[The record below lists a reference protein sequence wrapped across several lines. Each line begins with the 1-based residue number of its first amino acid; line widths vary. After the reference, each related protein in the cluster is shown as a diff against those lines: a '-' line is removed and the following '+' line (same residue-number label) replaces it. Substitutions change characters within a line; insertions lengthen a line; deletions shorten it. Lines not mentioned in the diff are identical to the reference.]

1 MLVQVRVGGPSGR
14 KRRSTRILRAVPL
27 TVTGVDSVRAPYAEQ
42 VSTVEISSHG
52 CKYNSKYEVFQG
64 QLVTLQMGQ
73 NDQEHAAC
81 SVRAVVKWVQRPRTA
96 KEPFQVATELEV
108 PGNVWGVELP
118 PDDWL
123 PFPETKFPETK
134 VIEARGATPESLAV
148 AQATP
153 PVSAPKPNRGSGQQ
167 PNSLAAQAPAP
178 LSPLIAHLMSEF
190 GEQVQKMVS
199 EAAAAAAAVETG
211 RLLAELRTQL
221 GDEVK
226 KTMQGLAASHTD
238 QWVRWL
244 TQQMNQ
250 AHQATAKTLHEQ
262 WTKMLELDL
271 RQASERLAARNAEL
285 NQHAEN
291 LAANVQRVFEVS
303 QRDWVA
309 RLISRLQQQLT
320 PLLEHAQGA
329 STKLAA
335 YKQEV
340 EQTSVTQRD
349 AFEKGLQQAVVRSA
363 ASIQEMSDR
372 LERQFEQAM
381 SERLAKAFEELEQKT
396 TAATQASLESI
407 GQASQS
413 YVGRTQAGLQAALQP
428 VLEQATKGLQ
438 EKAEEISRL
447 FAHRLDGYSRSYLE
461 HISKLMAE
469 LAQRIGNV

>member
-27 TVTGVDSVRAPYAEQ
+27 TVTGVDSVRAPYAEL

-52 CKYNSKYEVFQG
+52 CKYNSRYEVFQG
-64 QLVTLQMGQ
+64 QPVTLQMGHD
-73 NDQEHAAC
+73 DQEHPAC
-81 SVRAVVKWVQRPRTA
+81 SVRAVVKWVQRPRGTG
-96 KEPFQVATELEV
+96 EPFQVAAELEV

-123 PFPETKFPETK
+123 PFPETK
-134 VIEARGATPESLAV
+134 VIEAPGATPESLAV

-153 PVSAPKPNRGSGQQ
+153 PVSAPRPNRGSGQQ
-167 PNSLAAQAPAP
+167 PNFLAAQAPAP

-190 GEQVQKMVS
+190 GEQIQKMVS

-226 KTMQGLAASHTD
+226 KTMQGLATSHAD

-250 AHQATAKTLHEQ
+250 AHQTTAKTLHEQ
-262 WTKMLELDL
+262 WTKKLELDL

-285 NQHAEN
+285 NQHAES
-291 LAANVQRVFEVS
+291 LAANLQRVFEVS
-303 QRDWVA
+303 QRDWVT

-340 EQTSVTQRD
+340 EQTSGTQRD
-349 AFEKGLQQAVVRSA
+349 AFEKSLQQAVVSSA

-381 SERLAKAFEELEQKT
+381 SERLAKAWEELEQKT

-407 GQASQS
+407 CQASQS
-413 YVGRTQAGLQAALQP
+413 YGSRTQAGLQAALQP
-428 VLEQATKGLQ
+428 ALEQATKGLQ